1 MEELSKILNNLVEQL
16 LDSDKRGILLSIITI
31 VGLFVVKAVL
41 TRPIKAYV
49 YKRALKQENAA
60 NFMTTWKFFWF
71 AIIGIFGV
79 ISLSGSI
86 KALGISMGFLGMI
99 LGWSLQAPVTG
110 IAA

>member
-1 MEELSKILNNLVEQL
+1 MEELSKILKQSCRNNSSTLI
-16 LDSDKRGILLSIITI
+16 SAGILLSIITI

-71 AIIGIFGV
+71 AIIGIF
-79 ISLSGSI
+79 L
-86 KALGISMGFLGMI
+86 A
-99 LGWSLQAPVTG
+99 
-110 IAA
+110 